1 MKQGLQANCK
11 LVPRLCWSNEA
22 KHQLPSLT
30 ILLRLVLQFQ
40 NFSCRQCLLC
50 KSRENLQVEV
60 DFPLPLP
67 QGPLYPESTGAGE
80 RVQHLFLEGCA
91 REQPL
96 KCHTF
101 SHHHHHRH
109 KHMQHRNKIWDFI
122 FKKFNVWLI
131 NMKKIWLKANNI
143 FLAAQGNWH
152 MKQPLV
158 LSFIIPLNACAPHSC
173 INTVESW
180 NIQWYA
186 CTYIFSQETNRAITI
201 NATIKEIISELARLP
216 KLQESHAAWR
226 FQPP

>member
-1 MKQGLQANCK
+1 M
-11 LVPRLCWSNEA
+11 
-22 KHQLPSLT
+22 
-30 ILLRLVLQFQ
+30 LQFQ
-40 NFSCRQCLLC
+40 NS

-101 SHHHHHRH
+101 SHHHHHQH
-109 KHMQHRNKIWDFI
+109 KHMQYRNKIWDFI

-173 INTVESW
+173 SNTVESW